1 MSDIISFGAAT
12 VDIFAKSDHF
22 RVKDKNLFLEYS
34 SKNEIDHSLI
44 CSGGGAT
51 NSSTA
56 FSRLGLSAAIVSL
69 IGQDSLSHIITQ
81 ELQKNKVNNKLIIA
95 KKNES
100 TDFSII
106 LVAPDGGRS
115 ILTHRGSSRLESGDI
130 PWKKINKP
138 KWFYITS
145 LEGNLGLL
153 EQLIGYAKENDI
165 KIALNPGNREI
176 SARQILMSLLSQ
188 VDFLLLNK
196 VESEALTSTDFGQTN
211 YWPKLK
217 SSGSKIIA
225 ITNGRRGAHIL
236 TSDQNLFSPIIN
248 TTPVDETGAGDSF
261 GSAFVA
267 ALFYGYS
274 VKKALSWAIKNSAS
288 VVSFM
293 GAKEGLLTLDKI
305 KR

>member
-1 MSDIISFGAAT
+1 MLDIISFGAAT

-56 FSRLGLSAAIVSL
+56 FSRLGLDAAIVSL
-69 IGQDSLSHIITQ
+69 LGQDSLSHIITQ
-81 ELQKNKVNNKLIIA
+81 ELSKNKVNSKLLVS
-95 KKNES
+95 KKDES

-115 ILTHRGSSRLESGDI
+115 ILTHRGSSRLETTDI
-130 PWKKINKP
+130 PWEKIKKT

-145 LEGNLGLL
+145 LEGNLDLL
-153 EQLIGYAKENDI
+153 EQLIGFAKENNI

-176 SARQILMSLLSQ
+176 SARKILLPLLSQ
-188 VDFLLLNK
+188 IDFLLLNR
-196 VESEALTSTDFGQTN
+196 VESEALTLADFGQTD

-217 SSGSKIIA
+217 KTGSQIIA
-225 ITNGRRGAHIL
+225 VTNGRRGAHIL

-267 ALFYGYS
+267 ALCYDYS

-293 GAKEGLLTLDKI
+293 GAKEGLLTLNKI